1 MCPQFAVVQGVGG
14 IRAEGER
21 QTEHRC
27 PVGKESGIGTNNQFD
42 RHSRC
47 ASWTIKSGPIPAGS
61 PGVITTRWVLTIS
74 CSGF

>member
-1 MCPQFAVVQGVGG
+1 MCPQFAVVQGSWG

-42 RHSRC
+42 
-47 ASWTIKSGPIPAGS
+47 WP
-61 PGVITTRWVLTIS
+61 LTL
-74 CSGF
+74 CKLDN